1 MSEFSSIRSIKK
13 AIRETGNGP
22 TAVYARLSR
31 YGGDLVQVSN
41 ARSDIAGSLFITPV
55 HTSDRIE
62 VGWSEVFIQK
72 RQAEQIPTL
81 LEQYMEDRNEST

>member
-22 TAVYARLSR
+22 MAVYARLSR

-41 ARSDIAGSLFITPV
+41 ARSDRAGSLFITPV
-55 HTSDRIE
+55 HTSDWIE
-62 VGWSEVFIQK
+62 VGWGEVFIQHLQTDHK
-72 RQAEQIPTL
+72 PTL
-81 LEQYMEDRNEST
+81 LEQFMEDRNESA